1 MAASVAGAYVR
12 KAAYR
17 HTKSDFSPLSIGGRK
32 KREADVQPQCAES
45 VNTELTAMTERHC
58 NPDNHWRT
66 ASYATKWKVRTYESQ
81 TVVVQE
87 AARLRSMSA
96 KGRVM
101 KPRRC
106 QEAQSR

>member
-1 MAASVAGAYVR
+1 M
-12 KAAYR
+12 
-17 HTKSDFSPLSIGGRK
+17 
-32 KREADVQPQCAES
+32 
-45 VNTELTAMTERHC
+45 NTELTAMTERHC

-96 KGRVM
+96 KGRGV
-101 KPRRC
+101 
-106 QEAQSR
+106 ESESSRELRSR